1 MEGLEQKFADLIESK
16 NKALTEKM
24 EALNAA
30 IEKGAGKE
38 ELETLKKEMEKSET
52 AFKTM
57 QEQVDKMAIELK
69 KAEGTRNVSTK
80 YALKALIVKNFEK
93 LAEVSKTNPVK
104 FEQKDMTLSNAL
116 TGDQPREYNNDVVV
130 RPAQLA
136 NVEDL
141 ARPVTINGGTYTFVR
156 STLASG
162 AVAAQT
168 EGSAKAQLEYDYA
181 MIDANTDFIAGFA
194 VYSRKMR
201 NNLPFLESTLALDL
215 RRDYYKGENSAFQ
228 TILAAQAT
236 DSAQIITGKN
246 KVEMLVGDISDL
258 ATNDFMP
265 NAIVVRPSDY
275 YGILL
280 TEKSTGAGYG
290 LPGIVTFE
298 NGIMRINGIVVT
310 MATWLPA
317 NKYYVGDWSRVTKV
331 ITEGFSFAASEE
343 DSDNFR
349 KNNITARVEAQVTV
363 VVEQPA
369 ALLYGDFTAVA

>member
-69 KAEGTRNVSTK
+69 KAEGTRNVATK
-80 YALKALIVKNFEK
+80 DALKALIVKNFEK

-181 MIDANTDFIAGFA
+181 TIDANTDFIAGFA

-201 NNLPFLESTLALDL
+201 NNLPFLESTLALNL